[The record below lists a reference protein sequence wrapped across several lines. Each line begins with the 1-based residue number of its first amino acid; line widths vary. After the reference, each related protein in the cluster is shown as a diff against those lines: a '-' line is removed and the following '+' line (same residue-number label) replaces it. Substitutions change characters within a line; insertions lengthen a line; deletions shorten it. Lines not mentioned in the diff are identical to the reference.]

1 MAELA
6 DAPHSKCGGAI
17 RAGSSPATG
26 TRIFS
31 PELTEF
37 RAFLLPDSLYS
48 GVLRV
53 KCENR
58 ICRRNLAAII
68 KVGVNIRCRSDVA
81 MSQPLLDVPQTD
93 TVGVKKAGTAMAE
106 IVETDFFQSVVF
118 QYNLEM
124 LCDEVWFDKFAHCIY
139 IDIIQIFFAVGCT
152 AYLLI
157 DKLLLFQAPQQ
168 FFKGWDQRQGPVTG
182 LRFRS
187 VLLYGDVLA
196 IHIDLRNGVL
206 YADCL
211 FFKVNRIPFQSDY
224 LAPPQ
229 SVKCGKNTPSS
240 MGSPFTVL
248 KRISSSCWL

>member
-1 MAELA
+1 MA

-118 QYNLEM
+118 QYNLEINT
-124 LCDEVWFDKFAHCIY
+124 C
-139 IDIIQIFFAVGCT
+139 
-152 AYLLI
+152 
-157 DKLLLFQAPQQ
+157 
-168 FFKGWDQRQGPVTG
+168 
-182 LRFRS
+182 
-187 VLLYGDVLA
+187 VLLPFFQ
-196 IHIDLRNGVL
+196 LRVT
-206 YADCL
+206 L
-211 FFKVNRIPFQSDY
+211 FRMVSVIPDNAMFAGSK
-224 LAPPQ
+224 
-229 SVKCGKNTPSS
+229 STPSS
-240 MGSPFTVL
+240 WCKTP
-248 KRISSSCWL
+248 

>member
-1 MAELA
+1 
-6 DAPHSKCGGAI
+6 
-17 RAGSSPATG
+17 
-26 TRIFS
+26 
-31 PELTEF
+31 
-37 RAFLLPDSLYS
+37 
-48 GVLRV
+48 
-53 KCENR
+53 
-58 ICRRNLAAII
+58 
-68 KVGVNIRCRSDVA
+68 

-118 QYNLEM
+118 QYNLKM

-139 IDIIQIFFAVGCT
+139 IDIIQIFFAVGCA

-168 FFKGWDQRQGPVTG
+168 FFKWRDQRQCPVTG
-182 LRFRS
+182 LCFRS

-211 FFKVNRIPFQSDY
+211 FSKSIASHF
-224 LAPPQ
+224 
-229 SVKCGKNTPSS
+229 
-240 MGSPFTVL
+240 SPTTSL
-248 KRISSSCWL
+248 RRSP

>member
-124 LCDEVWFDKFAHCIY
+124 LCDEVWFDKFAHRIY
-139 IDIIQIFFAVGCT
+139 IDIVQVFFTIGGT

-157 DKLLLFQAPQQ
+157 DKLFLLQAPQ
-168 FFKGWDQRQGPVTG
+168 
-182 LRFRS
+182 
-187 VLLYGDVLA
+187 
-196 IHIDLRNGVL
+196 
-206 YADCL
+206 
-211 FFKVNRIPFQSDY
+211 
-224 LAPPQ
+224 
-229 SVKCGKNTPSS
+229 
-240 MGSPFTVL
+240 
-248 KRISSSCWL
+248 

>member
-93 TVGVKKAGTAMAE
+93 TVGVKKAGTAMPLRYNN
-106 IVETDFFQSVVF
+106 DKQKKPLFSRGLSV
-118 QYNLEM
+118 
-124 LCDEVWFDKFAHCIY
+124 CR
-139 IDIIQIFFAVGCT
+139 
-152 AYLLI
+152 
-157 DKLLLFQAPQQ
+157 LLFNS
-168 FFKGWDQRQGPVTG
+168 FSK
-182 LRFRS
+182 LK
-187 VLLYGDVLA
+187 
-196 IHIDLRNGVL
+196 IDENYKEKRR
-206 YADCL
+206 L
-211 FFKVNRIPFQSDY
+211 FY
-224 LAPPQ
+224 
-229 SVKCGKNTPSS
+229 
-240 MGSPFTVL
+240 
-248 KRISSSCWL
+248 

>member
-93 TVGVKKAGTAMAE
+93 TVGVKKAGTAMPLRYNYDKPEKPRTSRVFGYLAR
-106 IVETDFFQSVVF
+106 FF
-118 QYNLEM
+118 
-124 LCDEVWFDKFAHCIY
+124 I
-139 IDIIQIFFAVGCT
+139 
-152 AYLLI
+152 
-157 DKLLLFQAPQQ
+157 LFQTE
-168 FFKGWDQRQGPVTG
+168 K
-182 LRFRS
+182 
-187 VLLYGDVLA
+187 
-196 IHIDLRNGVL
+196 
-206 YADCL
+206 
-211 FFKVNRIPFQSDY
+211 
-224 LAPPQ
+224 
-229 SVKCGKNTPSS
+229 SS
-240 MGSPFTVL
+240 REVV
-248 KRISSSCWL
+248 IS

>member
-81 MSQPLLDVPQTD
+81 MPQPLLDVPQTD

-139 IDIIQIFFAVGCT
+139 IDIIQIFFAV
-152 AYLLI
+152 
-157 DKLLLFQAPQQ
+157 P
-168 FFKGWDQRQGPVTG
+168 
-182 LRFRS
+182 
-187 VLLYGDVLA
+187 
-196 IHIDLRNGVL
+196 
-206 YADCL
+206 
-211 FFKVNRIPFQSDY
+211 
-224 LAPPQ
+224 
-229 SVKCGKNTPSS
+229 
-240 MGSPFTVL
+240 
-248 KRISSSCWL
+248 

>member
-106 IVETDFFQSVVF
+106 IWICQAQT
-118 QYNLEM
+118 N
-124 LCDEVWFDKFAHCIY
+124 
-139 IDIIQIFFAVGCT
+139 II
-152 AYLLI
+152 
-157 DKLLLFQAPQQ
+157 
-168 FFKGWDQRQGPVTG
+168 
-182 LRFRS
+182 
-187 VLLYGDVLA
+187 
-196 IHIDLRNGVL
+196 
-206 YADCL
+206 
-211 FFKVNRIPFQSDY
+211 
-224 LAPPQ
+224 
-229 SVKCGKNTPSS
+229 
-240 MGSPFTVL
+240 
-248 KRISSSCWL
+248 

>member
-81 MSQPLLDVPQTD
+81 MSQPFLDVPKTD
-93 TVGVKKAGTAMAE
+93 TVKSEHQLQNSKN
-106 IVETDFFQSVVF
+106 FSQ
-118 QYNLEM
+118 QYTKTN
-124 LCDEVWFDKFAHCIY
+124 
-139 IDIIQIFFAVGCT
+139 
-152 AYLLI
+152 YL
-157 DKLLLFQAPQQ
+157 K
-168 FFKGWDQRQGPVTG
+168 
-182 LRFRS
+182 
-187 VLLYGDVLA
+187 
-196 IHIDLRNGVL
+196 HLRNIL
-206 YADCL
+206 MKDH
-211 FFKVNRIPFQSDY
+211 
-224 LAPPQ
+224 
-229 SVKCGKNTPSS
+229 
-240 MGSPFTVL
+240 
-248 KRISSSCWL
+248 